1 MSNLQEKKGKFGV
14 TPVFLTALSTILGA
28 VMFLRFGYAVGNVGF
43 IGTVGIILLGH
54 LITIPTAMAIA
65 EIATNQKVEGGGEY
79 YIISR
84 SFGINIG
91 AAIGLTLY
99 LSQAISIAFYAI
111 AFSEAFDGVIE
122 WLKDTYHI
130 FIWDK
135 RLISAPLVLM
145 LSAIMLS
152 KGAQLGV
159 KILYPVVA
167 ILVVSLLFLFLGDTC
182 YMSGNENFD
191 FFKTIQNPDSFF
203 IVFAIIF
210 PAFTGMTAGVGLSG
224 DLKDPKK
231 AIPLGS
237 LMATF
242 TGMLIY
248 LFIAYK
254 LTISASPEDLA
265 SDQLIMGKIALWGP
279 IIALGLAAAT
289 FSSALGSIMVAPR
302 TLQAL
307 ASDEII
313 PNRGINAFLSK
324 ETKKGEPFN
333 ATVITILIALFFL
346 LVGDINMVAQIISMF
361 FMVTYGA
368 ICSISFLQH
377 FAADP
382 SYRPAFKSRWY
393 VSLLG
398 AVLCFYMMFKMN
410 AMYAFS
416 ALLIMVLIYVGITY
430 FSPNKQGMVKI
441 FQGVIYQLSRQLQVF
456 LQKADKEDV
465 NTWRPSLICISDD
478 SFKRT
483 AAFELMRWISHR
495 YGFGTYLHYIK
506 GYVSR
511 ETNKQAHEM
520 LDRLIEK
527 AEISKSNMYLD
538 TIISPS
544 YTTAIA
550 QSIQLPSVS
559 GKESNMFMFEY
570 SKTLGPCTDLIMDN
584 MPLVSAT
591 DFDICV
597 LASTE
602 KGFGYH
608 NEIHIWITQG
618 DFDNA
623 SLMILMSFVI
633 MGHRDWQGAEIKIFA
648 IHPKDELANQRE
660 KLLDQIKEGRLPISP
675 NNVELIEKDQETN
688 SRVIINKRSV
698 GADLTIIGFNSEA
711 VKQLRAE
718 VFEGYHDLGNIL
730 FVNSSKEKELL

>member
-122 WLKDTYHI
+122 WLNDTYHI

-648 IHPKDELANQRE
+648 IHPKDELADQRE

-688 SRVIINKRSV
+688 SRVIINERSV

-718 VFEGYHDLGNIL
+718 VFEGYQDLGNIL

>member
-43 IGTVGIILLGH
+43 IGTVGIIILGH

-122 WLKDTYHI
+122 WLNDTYHI

-135 RLISAPLVLM
+135 RLISAPLVLV

-648 IHPKDELANQRE
+648 IHPKDELADQRE

-718 VFEGYHDLGNIL
+718 VFEGYQDLGNIL

>member
-43 IGTVGIILLGH
+43 IGTVGIIILGH

-122 WLKDTYHI
+122 WLNDTYHI

-135 RLISAPLVLM
+135 RLISAPLVLI

-167 ILVVSLLFLFLGDTC
+167 ILVVSLLFLFLGDTG
-182 YMSGNENFD
+182 YGSGNENFD

-265 SDQLIMGKIALWGP
+265 ADQLIMGKIALWGP
-279 IIALGLAAAT
+279 IIAIGLAAAT

-307 ASDEII
+307 ASDGII
-313 PNRGINAFLSK
+313 PNRGINVLLSK

-648 IHPKDELANQRE
+648 IHPKDELADQRE

-688 SRVIINKRSV
+688 SRVIINERSV

-718 VFEGYHDLGNIL
+718 VFEGYQDLGNIL